1 MTYIVIGKTIGFT
14 SIENLRLLNIEDY
27 THTDINIQT
36 VIKLIKTGQIDIL
49 NVRVDGNTLVGT
61 AGSIEKI
68 PEITIN
74 NNNKALTILN
84 QIEDVGYTVVNCV
97 GKVMNTR
104 TNDLIAYG
112 EKFGIVNGEIVTKE
126 SQKFIR
132 SITGSFEV
140 KTLED
145 LQKKAILT
153 ENYTGEKI
161 GDSKYKY
168 IVASNIKVN
177 NRHLYCWANSSIYY
191 IENNKLQ
198 VKRSRKK
205 HTKETIEKDRAVL
218 IGDYIEHS
226 YKAHD
231 IEGIKGLLKYDTVY
245 QLINTGIQIV
255 NNSCGNV
262 QLHPKFNIPIPTNKI
277 EYRPLYVEKSNL
289 GPINTS
295 VNVDLEAERF
305 EIMNTKLSVIDSIYK
320 DKYIPV
326 CRQVTPQG
334 INYYVTTYEGKEQ
347 DKIITLEDIIG
358 NTSMFI
364 NTHID
369 EDTITVESLDGI
381 FKYDIEKIKARYR
394 REIKK
399 SSSNT
404 KAKLLGLNYKENIS
418 IDGTLTEL
426 VSDRDILTI
435 PDGVTKIT
443 YKSIQVGSNCRKI
456 EIPASVW
463 HIEEGFNKTRL
474 DSVRELD
481 LECIEEVRKVMYD
494 TVIPKYHSKSIKI
507 NIKSPVQ
514 SEEIIR
520 LVLGYEVDLGNI
532 TVDGGTEFITK
543 ELVQSIINRAVGKLE
558 KAYIFMKSLQFNSSS
573 HNYRGYLLDY
583 RHQESLSE
591 VQDKYSELKE
601 ITDKYSVNDEKTID
615 KLNKLGR
622 KLHLAMSLI
631 DSQLKDLNGK

>member
-1 MTYIVIGKTIGFT
+1 MAYIVIGKTIGFT

-27 THTDINIQT
+27 TYTDINIQT
-36 VIKLIKTGQIDIL
+36 AIKLIKIGQIDIL

-61 AGSIEKI
+61 DGSIEKI

-97 GKVMNTR
+97 GKVMNTK

-140 KTLED
+140 KTIED

-153 ENYTGEKI
+153 ENYTGDKI

-168 IVASNIKVN
+168 IVASDIEVDNVY
-177 NRHLYCWANSSIYY
+177 LQCLALSYIYY

-198 VKRSRKK
+198 VKISRKIQ
-205 HTKETIEKDRAVL
+205 TKETIEKDRAVL

-226 YKAHD
+226 YKAND

-245 QLINTGIQIV
+245 KLINTGIQV
-255 NNSCGNV
+255 ANYSCGNV

-277 EYRPLYVEKSNL
+277 KYKPLYVEKSNL

-305 EIMNTKLSVIDSIYK
+305 EIMNTELNVIDSIYK

-334 INYYVTTYEGKEQ
+334 INYYVTTYEGGAQ
-347 DKIITLEDIIG
+347 DKIITLEEIIG
-358 NTSMFI
+358 NPSMFT
-364 NTHID
+364 NTYID

-381 FKYDIEKIKARYR
+381 FKYSIEKIKARYR

-463 HIEEGFNKTRL
+463 YIEEGFNQTQL
-474 DSVRELD
+474 NNIRELD

-494 TVIPKYHSKSIKI
+494 TVISPYRSKSIKI

-514 SEEIIR
+514 SKEIIR

-543 ELVQSIINRAVGKLE
+543 ELVQSIINRAVGNLE
-558 KAYIFMKSLQFNSSS
+558 KAYIFKKPLQFNFSSY
-573 HNYRGYLLDY
+573 NYSGYSLDY
-583 RHQESLSE
+583 RHQSSLSE
-591 VQDKYSELKE
+591 VQKKYSELKR

-615 KLNKLGR
+615 KLNKLGT
-622 KLHLAMSLI
+622 KLHLTMSLI
-631 DSQLKDLNGK
+631 DSQLKELNGE